1 MNRST
6 IYTISPLEK
15 SMAKRHFFMLPPIK
29 PFAFTM
35 LKIIFMNLRI
45 IWFVEPEVGFVQAI
59 QDIPTMIKKYI
70 LGKLVD

>member
-35 LKIIFMNLRI
+35 LKIIFMKLNY
-45 IWFVEPEVGFVQAI
+45 EVF
-59 QDIPTMIKKYI
+59 
-70 LGKLVD
+70 LVMMFSENNDDCYLSNKEGS